1 MKPMKLHFEPN
12 LDYQLQAIEAVCGLF
27 HGQETCRTEFTVTR
41 DAAAGQMSLLE
52 NDLGIG
58 NRLTLLEEELL
69 ANLHAIQL
77 RHGLAPS
84 ILLASRDF
92 TVEMETGTG
101 KTYVYLRTVFELNKR
116 YGFTKF
122 VIVVPSVAIKEGVYH
137 TIETAAEHLRGLYAG
152 APFDFFIYDSAKL
165 GQVRNFA
172 TSPQIQIMVMTVGA
186 INKFGDEQQAQAEEA
201 DEAAR
206 REKSKN
212 VMYRPSEKT
221 GGEKPIDLIRVTRPL
236 LIVDEPQSVEGGL
249 NGKGKKAMERMNPLC
264 NLRYSA
270 TPKEAH
276 HMVFKLDAVD
286 AYERKLVKQIEVAA
300 ASVEGGHNKAYV
312 RFIAPVSRGKSVVG
326 AKVELDSATAHG
338 VARQTV
344 TVAPLD
350 KLEEVTKREIYR
362 DHIIGQDIR
371 DAKDDKFMELRY
383 PGGEEYLRPGQ
394 AYGDVDA
401 LAVQRQMIRRTIK
414 EHLDKEKRFRP
425 QGIKVLSLF
434 FIDSVEKYRKYD
446 ADGKPV
452 KGDYTRI
459 FEEEYRRLTKHPD
472 YQTLFKEVDLTTA
485 AEDVHNGY
493 FSIDRKKVGGKKV
506 EMFKDSRGE
515 GTTRADDDTY
525 SLIMRDK
532 EKLLSFETPLKFI
545 FSHSALREGWD
556 NPNVFQICAL
566 REMASE
572 QQRRQTIGRGLRLC
586 VNQNG
591 ERLRGFERNTLTVI
605 ATESYEQFA
614 EKLQKEIEDETGI
627 RFGIV
632 ETHQFAGVTATGADG
647 EPVPLGF
654 EQSKVLWEHLRM
666 AGLVNA
672 QGKVQDTLRQ
682 RLKDGTLTLPEPFA
696 AQLPQVKEILRKLAG
711 RLEIKNANERKQ
723 VKTRQA
729 VLQSEDFKALWE
741 RIKYKTTYRV
751 QFDNEALLAACIE
764 AIKAPNFAITKTRL
778 QWRKADLAIGR
789 SGVDAKETITSAPA
803 TLDEGDIELP
813 DILTDLQDKTQLT
826 RRSIHRILVDSGRL
840 DDFKRNPQQF
850 IELAAEVINRSKRLA
865 LVDGIKYQRIGAEDY
880 YAQRLFETEELVG
893 YLKSMVD
900 VYKSVHEQVIYQSGT
915 ERTFAEQL
923 EMNEAIKVYA
933 KLPGWFRVPTPLG
946 PYNPDWAVL
955 AEKDGAEH
963 LYFVVETKSGLFT
976 DDLRDK
982 EAGKIECGRA
992 HFRALAVRESPAR
1005 YVVARNLD
1013 DVFSST

>member
-1 MKPMKLHFEPN
+1 MKLHFEPN

-41 DAAAGQMSLLE
+41 DVASGQISLLE
-52 NDLGIG
+52 SDLGIG
-58 NRLTLLEEELL
+58 NRLALLDDELL
-69 ANLHAIQL
+69 TNLHAIQL

-84 ILLASRDF
+84 SSLASGNF

-137 TIETAAEHLRGLYAG
+137 TIETAAEHLKGFYAG

-172 TSPQIQIMVMTVGA
+172 TSPHIQIMVMTVGA
-186 INKFGDEQQAQAEEA
+186 INKFGDEQQAQTEEG

-221 GGEKPIDLIRVTRPL
+221 GGEKPIDLIRATRPI

-249 NGKGKKAMERMNPLC
+249 DGKGKKAMERMNPLC
-264 NLRYSA
+264 SLRYSA

-312 RFIAPVSRGKSVVG
+312 RLVSVSNKRGVIT
-326 AKVELDSATAHG
+326 ALLELDKQMATG
-338 VARQTV
+338 VVRQILPVQDGDNLEMTTGRAV
-344 TVAPLD
+344 YKDCRVGEIRVAEGEEF
-350 KLEEVTKREIYR
+350 LEMR
-362 DHIIGQDIR
+362 
-371 DAKDDKFMELRY
+371 F
-383 PGGEEYLRPGQ
+383 PGGEEYLRLGQ
-394 AYGDVDA
+394 AFGDVEP
-401 LAVQRQMIRRTIK
+401 LAVQRQMIHRTIK
-414 EHLDKEKRFRP
+414 EHLDKEKRLRP

-434 FIDSVEKYRKYD
+434 FIDAVEKYRRYD
-446 ADGKPV
+446 TDGNSV
-452 KGDYTRI
+452 KGDYARI
-459 FEEEYRRLTKHPD
+459 FEEEYRRLAKHPD
-472 YQTLFKEVDLTTA
+472 YQSLFKEVDLTTA
-485 AEDVHNGY
+485 AEAVHNGY
-493 FSIDRKKVGGKKV
+493 FSIDKKKIGNKTV
-506 EMFKDSRGE
+506 EVLKDTK
-515 GTTRADDDTY
+515 GTSQADDDTY

-532 EKLLSFETPLKFI
+532 EKLLSFDTPLKFI

-591 ERLRGFERNTLTVI
+591 ERLRGFEINTLTVI

-632 ETHQFAGVTATGADG
+632 EAHQFAGIAATGVDG
-647 EPVPLGF
+647 QPAPLGF
-654 EQSKVLWEHLRM
+654 DQSKVLWEHLKT

-672 QGKVQDTLRQ
+672 QGKVQDALRTA
-682 RLKDGTLTLPEPFA
+682 LKDGTLTLPEPFA

-711 RLEIKNANERKQ
+711 RLEIKNADERKQ

-729 VLQSEDFKALWE
+729 VLQSAEFKALWD
-741 RIKYKTTYRV
+741 RIKHKTTYRV
-751 QFDNEALLAACIE
+751 QFDNEVLLATCIQ
-764 AIKAPNFAITKTRL
+764 ALTDAPPIPRTRL

-789 SGVDAKETITSAPA
+789 SGVDTKETATSSPV
-803 TLDEGDIELP
+803 TLEEGDIDLP

-826 RRSIHRILVDSGRL
+826 RRSVHRILVGSGRL

-850 IELAAEVINRSKRLA
+850 IEIAAAVINRAKRTA
-865 LVDGIKYQRIGAEDY
+865 LVDGIKYQRLGEAEY
-880 YAQRLFETEELVG
+880 YAQELFDTEELSG

-900 VYKSVHEQVIYQSGT
+900 VKKAVHEQVIYQSGT
-915 ERTFAEQL
+915 ERTFAEDL
-923 EMNEAIKVYA
+923 ERNEAIKVYA

-946 PYNPDWAVL
+946 PYNADWAVL
-955 AEKDGAEH
+955 VERDGAER
-963 LYFVVETKSGLFT
+963 LYFVVETKSSLFT

-982 EAGKIECGRA
+982 ESAKIECGTV
-992 HFRALAVRESPAR
+992 HFRSLAVGENPAR
-1005 YVVARNLD
+1005 YIVARSANDLLTD
-1013 DVFSST
+1013 AVGG